1 MSAQRSPKFF
11 YLILTLMIVV
21 TSAFIAAVPAQA
33 AGIGTWSSTGS
44 MATAR
49 TTHSATLLPD
59 GKVLVAGGVGGSG
72 SDLSSA
78 LLFLSATILTDGTVL
93 VACGYGGSY
102 LSSAELYDPAS
113 GSWSSTGSMATGRA
127 EHSATLLPGGKV
139 LVAGGYAN
147 GSSILASAELYN
159 ARMQLFLPF
168 ITR

>member
-49 TTHSATLLPD
+49 TNHSATLLPD
-59 GKVLVAGGVGGSG
+59 GKVLVAGG
-72 SDLSSA
+72 
-78 LLFLSATILTDGTVL
+78 
-93 VACGYGGSY
+93 YGGSVY
-102 LSSAELYDPAS
+102 LSSAELYDPAV
-113 GSWSSTGSMATGRA
+113 GTWSSTGSMNSARYD
-127 EHSATLLPGGKV
+127 HSATLLPGGKV

>member
-49 TTHSATLLPD
+49 TGHSATLLPD
-59 GKVLVAGGVGGSG
+59 GKVLVAGGGGNSG
-72 SDLSSA
+72 
-78 LLFLSATILTDGTVL
+78 
-93 VACGYGGSY
+93 
-102 LSSAELYDPAS
+102 
-113 GSWSSTGSMATGRA
+113 
-127 EHSATLLPGGKV
+127 
-139 LVAGGYAN
+139 
-147 GSSILASAELYN
+147 ILASAELYN

>member
-1 MSAQRSPKFF
+1 MYAQRSPKFF

-21 TSAFIAAVPAQA
+21 TSAFITAVPAQA
-33 AGIGTWSSTGS
+33 AGIGTWSITGS

-49 TTHSATLLPD
+49 EYHSATLLRN
-59 GKVLVAGGVGGSG
+59 GKVLVAGGRGSSG
-72 SDLSSA
+72 N
-78 LLFLSATILTDGTVL
+78 
-93 VACGYGGSY
+93 
-102 LSSAELYDPAS
+102 LSSAELYDPTS

>member
-49 TTHSATLLPD
+49 QYHSATLLSD
-59 GKVLVAGGVGGSG
+59 GKVLVAGGGS
-72 SDLSSA
+72 SSG
-78 LLFLSATILTDGTVL
+78 IL
-93 VACGYGGSY
+93 A
-102 LSSAELYDPAS
+102 SAELYDPAV
-113 GSWSSTGSMATGRA
+113 GTWSSTGSMATAR
-127 EHSATLLPGGKV
+127 ENHSATLLPDGKV

>member
-49 TTHSATLLPD
+49 Q
-59 GKVLVAGGVGGSG
+59 
-72 SDLSSA
+72 
-78 LLFLSATILTDGTVL
+78 
-93 VACGYGGSY
+93 Y
-102 LSSAELYDPAS
+102 
-113 GSWSSTGSMATGRA
+113 
-127 EHSATLLPGGKV
+127 HSATLLPGGKV
-139 LVAGGYAN
+139 LVAGGYGSSGYLSSAELYDPAVGTWSSAGSMN
-147 GSSILASAELYN
+147 SARYDHSAILLPNGTVLVAGGSSGSSILASAELYN

>member
-44 MATAR
+44 MNSAR
-49 TTHSATLLPD
+49 
-59 GKVLVAGGVGGSG
+59 
-72 SDLSSA
+72 
-78 LLFLSATILTDGTVL
+78 
-93 VACGYGGSY
+93 
-102 LSSAELYDPAS
+102 YD
-113 GSWSSTGSMATGRA
+113 
-127 EHSATLLPGGKV
+127 HSATLLPGGKV